1 MQLEKSLPNAQCA
14 VIRTIF
20 GVIFLPPFF
29 IEGERSRQARERSRK
44 AVRSSIGK
52 LKVLLWVIK
61 ALSPIPHKKGQQA
74 LHFYS
79 TANFV
84 AL

>member
-1 MQLEKSLPNAQCA
+1 MSQCA
-14 VIRTIF
+14 MIRAIF
-20 GVIFLPPFF
+20 GVIFLPPIF

-61 ALSPIPHKKGQQA
+61 APFEEEKDRKLNRSI
-74 LHFYS
+74 
-79 TANFV
+79 FV
-84 AL
+84 LL